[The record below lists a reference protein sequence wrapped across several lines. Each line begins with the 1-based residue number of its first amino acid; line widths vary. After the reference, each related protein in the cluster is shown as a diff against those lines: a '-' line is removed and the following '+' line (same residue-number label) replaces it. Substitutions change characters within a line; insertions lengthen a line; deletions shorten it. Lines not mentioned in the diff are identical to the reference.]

1 MFYTR
6 WLLVPLAGAVLY
18 IRYAPSPPS
27 VKTILTASHIIPC
40 TALAGPDGL
49 AGPSSINSPN
59 EDRVF
64 SLPYILRWLKLK
76 IWEPLLTGVRFCHL
90 VLIFLPVIVA
100 APMLLVGVPEKKLDG
115 DRWGAV
121 WWYGLLTAQM
131 QRAGP
136 TFIKMSQWAASRKD
150 LFPSLLCE
158 KLGRLH
164 SNGKPHSFAHTRRV
178 IERVFGM
185 SFDQVF
191 ESFDRTPIGCGAIA
205 QVYKGKL
212 KHSVLPPSYLN
223 PRHASD
229 RKFAPQLARPPP
241 ASPPSA
247 EVAIKILHPRVE
259 KTISRDLSIM
269 SFFARALSLI
279 PSVQWLSL
287 PDEVEVFG
295 QMMRSQLDLRE
306 EAANLRRFEKNFENR
321 QFAVGFPRPV
331 EEYTTNDVL
340 VEEYENALPLPAFL
354 KYGGGPFDEQLANMG
369 LDAFLNMLLLDNFV
383 HTDLHPGNIMVKFY
397 KPSTGFFFKHLG
409 NKLFGTPKPNEEALF
424 TESDAIVDRLKP
436 LAKVDAPSGR
446 WLSELENLH
455 EEGYLPELIFVDTG
469 LVTTLSPTNRRNFLD
484 LFQAVAEFDG
494 YRAGQLMIERC
505 RTPELAIDT
514 ETFALKMQHLI
525 LSVKSKTFSL
535 AQIRISD
542 ILSEVLTAVRT
553 HHVRMEADFVNTV
566 ISILLLEGIGRQLD
580 PNMDLFRSAL
590 PILRQVG
597 RKMGSSPGQI
607 KEYDMGSITAIAKV
621 WVWME
626 ARELAN
632 AAFSS
637 IDEIMRYDWLT
648 PNI

>member
-1 MFYTR
+1 M
-6 WLLVPLAGAVLY
+6 LV
-18 IRYAPSPPS
+18 
-27 VKTILTASHIIPC
+27 
-40 TALAGPDGL
+40 
-49 AGPSSINSPN
+49 
-59 EDRVF
+59 
-64 SLPYILRWLKLK
+64 
-76 IWEPLLTGVRFCHL
+76 
-90 VLIFLPVIVA
+90 
-100 APMLLVGVPEKKLDG
+100 VGKSEKKLDG

-136 TFIKMSQWAASRKD
+136 TFTKLAQWAASRKD

-164 SNGKPHSFAHTRRV
+164 SNGKPHSFSHTRRV
-178 IERVFGM
+178 VERVFRAP
-185 SFDQVF
+185 FDEVF

-205 QVYKGKL
+205 QVYKGRL
-212 KHSVLPPSYLN
+212 KQSVLPPSYLN
-223 PRHASD
+223 PRHPHE
-229 RKFAPQLARPPP
+229 RRFPPQFPPTSPPP
-241 ASPPSA
+241 SSPPSA

-259 KTISRDLSIM
+259 KTINRDLRIM

-279 PSVQWLSL
+279 PGVQWLSL
-287 PDEVEVFG
+287 PEEVEVFG
-295 QMMRSQLDLRE
+295 GMMRSQLDLRE
-306 EAANLRRFEKNFENR
+306 EASNLRRFEKNFENR
-321 QFAVGFPRPV
+321 QSAIGFPRPV
-331 EEYTTNDVL
+331 EEYSTRDIL

-354 KYGGGPFDEQLANMG
+354 KHGGGPFDEQLANMG

-397 KPSTGFFFKHLG
+397 KPSTGFFFKLIG

-424 TESDAIVDRLKP
+424 AESDAIVGRLKP
-436 LAKVDAPSGR
+436 LAQSDAPEGA
-446 WLSELENLH
+446 WLSELNQLH

-484 LFQAVAEFDG
+484 LFQAIAVFDG

-505 RTPELAIDT
+505 RTPDLAIDT

-542 ILSEVLTAVRT
+542 VLSEVLTAVRT
-553 HHVRMEADFVNTV
+553 HHVKMEADFVNTV

-580 PNMDLFRSAL
+580 SNMDLFRSAV

-597 RKMGSSPGQI
+597 RQMGSRPGQI
-607 KEYDMGSITAIAKV
+607 KEYDMGSLTAIAKV